1 MYSGSV
7 AKDAILLKRPLLSWT
22 QQCKRSTW
30 WVNVATVL
38 RHKCIGVQRLFF
50 LTAVQHKKSFQS
62 RFVSDSLHCTCLGGL
77 KYCKTKQSGPFLR
90 VGGAESAQ
98 LPPTVTGSVVAN
110 CCARLVGRCR
120 LQSGS
125 LSRGCREEV
134 GRPPRADGC
143 LLAKGVDGSLGRGS
157 ALSLRP

>member
-7 AKDAILLKRPLLSWT
+7 ARDAILLKRPLLSWT

-62 RFVSDSLHCTCLGGL
+62 RFVSDSLHCTCLDCGGGGVEIL
-77 KYCKTKQSGPFLR
+77 QDETKWAIPAGGRRGIGAAAPDCHRLSCRQLLRPIGRPLPSSVGIVITRVSG
-90 VGGAESAQ
+90 G
-98 LPPTVTGSVVAN
+98 
-110 CCARLVGRCR
+110 
-120 LQSGS
+120 SGS
-125 LSRGCREEV
+125 TSQSRRVFTG
-134 GRPPRADGC
+134 
-143 LLAKGVDGSLGRGS
+143 KRG
-157 ALSLRP
+157 